1 MESIKNALGLNK
13 EEGASEEHTS
23 HHHLP
28 GHHKTADDQTTSTA
42 ATSHDPTAST
52 HHKTTTDNPTTSTTT
67 TSHGEHASTGDIP
80 SKPTPTGHHGGDDV
94 QQAQAHKAV
103 ERVESGKSE
112 ASGADP
118 ALVGDPNP
126 KDKLVGTGAPG
137 SHSAVFGLTPDGKA
151 NTDTAKGSGAPK
163 PAHSKET
170 AIGGG
175 QESSEGDT
183 GSRAPTGNPELS
195 EQLQKSGTDHDTK
208 GGQNPGQA
216 PLAADGDLRAGGSQT
231 AGSTGNI

>member
-1 MESIKNALGLNK
+1 MESIKNALGFNK
-13 EEGASEEHTS
+13 DQGASEEQTS

-28 GHHKTADDQTTSTA
+28 GHHKTADDTS
-42 ATSHDPTAST
+42 
-52 HHKTTTDNPTTSTTT
+52 TSTTA
-67 TSHGEHASTGDIP
+67 TSHGEQASPADTP
-80 SKPTPTGHHGGDDV
+80 SKPTPAGHHGGDDV
-94 QQAQAHKAV
+94 QQAQADTAV

-137 SHSAVFGLTPDGKA
+137 SHSAVFGLTPDGKT

-175 QESSEGDT
+175 QQSSEGDT
-183 GSRAPTGNPELS
+183 GSRAPTGNPEVS
-195 EQLQKSGTDHDTK
+195 EQMHKKTTDPEMK

-216 PLAADGDLRAGGSQT
+216 PLSADGDLKPGASQT

>member
-1 MESIKNALGLNK
+1 MESIKNALGFNK
-13 EEGASEEHTS
+13 EEGASNEHTS

-28 GHHKTADDQTTSTA
+28 GHHKTTDDPS
-42 ATSHDPTAST
+42 
-52 HHKTTTDNPTTSTTT
+52 TSTTA
-67 TSHGEHASTGDIP
+67 TSHGENASSSDIS
-80 SKPTPTGHHGGDDV
+80 SKPTPTGHHGGDDAQQV
-94 QQAQAHKAV
+94 QADKAV

-151 NTDTAKGSGAPK
+151 NTDTAKGSGPPK

-175 QESSEGDT
+175 QQSSEGDT
-183 GSRAPTGNPELS
+183 GSRAPAGNSEVS
-195 EQLQKSGTDHDTK
+195 EQLHKTGTDQETK

-216 PLAADGDLRAGGSQT
+216 PLAADGDLKAGASQT